1 VSGDDVYAAIAGP
14 EQVWIDERVA
24 RGMAA
29 DKDLEL
35 AERGIEQICYIRD
48 DVASEMVRQAA
59 GHQHAETIVQ
69 IASVVPD
76 AERAL
81 ERITLLTSHGRL
93 FIQVTGGWKELPG
106 PELHE

>member
-1 VSGDDVYAAIAGP
+1 MSAP
-14 EQVWIDERVA
+14 ETVWIDERVA
-24 RGMAA
+24 RGMP
-29 DKDLEL
+29 DEKDLEA
-35 AERGIEQICYIRD
+35 AERGVEQVCYLRD
-48 DVASEMVRQAA
+48 DVVSEMIRQAA
-59 GHQHAETIVQ
+59 GHQHAEVIVQ

-93 FIQVTGGWKELPG
+93 FIQVVGGWKELPG

>member
-1 VSGDDVYAAIAGP
+1 MSAP

-24 RGMAA
+24 RGMATE
-29 DKDLEL
+29 KDLEL
-35 AERGIEQICYIRD
+35 AERGIEQACYVRD
-48 DVASEMVRQAA
+48 DVAADMVRQAA
-59 GHQHAETIVQ
+59 GHLHAETIVQ

-81 ERITLLTSHGRL
+81 ERITVLTSRGRL
-93 FIQVTGGWKELPG
+93 FIQVVGGWKELPG